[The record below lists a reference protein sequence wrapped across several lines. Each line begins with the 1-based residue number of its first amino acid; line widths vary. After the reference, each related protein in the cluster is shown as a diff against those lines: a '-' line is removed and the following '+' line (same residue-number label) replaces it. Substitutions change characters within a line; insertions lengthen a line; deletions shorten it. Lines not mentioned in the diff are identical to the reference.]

1 MSHIISRLHVFI
13 YFSLDLNY
21 LRKMSR
27 RRLLIGGAAGVAGA
41 ALTAWAV
48 AADDSPVEWYRPSTV
63 KATTAR
69 KKRPLPTRDHQ
80 VASLQAG
87 HTFDILII
95 GGGAT
100 GVGCAL
106 DACTRGLRTA
116 LVEADDFASGTSS
129 RSTKLIHGGVRY
141 LQKAIMQLDYDQYK
155 MVKEAL
161 HERANMLEVAPHLT
175 RPLPI
180 LLPVYKWWQVPYYWF
195 GIKMYDVVAGDRNV
209 KSSYYLSKKNTLE
222 LFPMLKSDNLCGGI
236 VYYDGQ
242 QDDARM
248 NLAIALTAA
257 RHGAT
262 IANHVSCKQLYKTNG
277 KLSGARLKDELTGK
291 EWDVKAKCIINATGP
306 FTDSIRKMDDST
318 VKDICCPS
326 SGVHIVLPGY
336 YSPEHMGLLDPA
348 TSDGRVIFFLPWL
361 KGTIAGTT
369 DLPCKVTHNPKPTE
383 DEILFILT
391 EVKNY
396 LNPDVEVRRGD
407 VLSAWSGIRPLV
419 SDPNKPDTQSLARN
433 HIVHVSPAGLV
444 TIAGGK
450 WTTYRAMAAETIDAC
465 IEMSDPNKPDTQS
478 LARNH
483 IVHVSPAGLV
493 TIAGGKWT
501 TYRAMAA
508 ETIDAC
514 IESANLKPLY
524 KECQTDGFLIEGA
537 HGWTPTMYIRL
548 VQDFG
553 LEMEVAQHLAKSY
566 GDRAFAVAKMAAMTG
581 KRWPIIGKKVH
592 PEFPYIDA
600 EIRYGCREYART
612 AVDMIARRLRLAF
625 LNVQAAAEALPIIV
639 DIMAEELNWS
649 EAEKKKQIKEAGEFL
664 ANEMGQMVNR
674 ASRDKIPINLS
685 KDEIQTYIK
694 RFQIIDKDRKGFVS
708 INDIRRSLK
717 NYGEEVTGEQLHEIL
732 KEIDTNMN
740 GQVEL
745 DEYLQMMS
753 AIKSG
758 DAQEADLGREERRWL
773 VDVIIHGTEIIATK

>member
-1 MSHIISRLHVFI
+1 
-13 YFSLDLNY
+13 
-21 LRKMSR
+21 MSR
-27 RRLLIGGAAGVAGA
+27 RRLLLSGVAGLSGA
-41 ALTAWAV
+41 ALAAWAV
-48 AADDSPVEWYRPSTV
+48 AADDSPVQWYKPAIVSAKTQS
-63 KATTAR
+63 
-69 KKRPLPTRDHQ
+69 KKRPLPPRSDQ
-80 VASLQAG
+80 IKNLQSG
-87 HTFDILII
+87 EEYDVLII

-141 LQKAIMQLDYDQYK
+141 LQKAILGLDYDQYK

-161 HERANMLEVAPHLT
+161 HERANMLAVAPHLT

-180 LLPVYKWWQVPYYWF
+180 LLPVYQWWQVPYYWF
-195 GIKMYDVVAGDRNV
+195 GIKMYDLVAGDRNV

-257 RHGAT
+257 RHGAVV
-262 IANHVSCKQLYKTNG
+262 ANHVKVTKLHKQAG
-277 KLSGARLKDELTGK
+277 KLTGASVRDELTGK
-291 EWDVKAKCIINATGP
+291 EWDVKAKCVINATGP
-306 FTDSIRKMDDST
+306 FTDSIRKMDDPSVPT
-318 VKDICCPS
+318 ICCPS

-369 DLPCKVTHNPKPTE
+369 DLPCDVTHNPKPTE

-433 HIVHVSPAGLV
+433 HIVHVSRSGLV

-450 WTTYRAMAAETIDAC
+450 WTTYRSMAAETIDA
-465 IEMSDPNKPDTQS
+465 
-478 LARNH
+478 A
-483 IVHVSPAGLV
+483 
-493 TIAGGKWT
+493 
-501 TYRAMAA
+501 
-508 ETIDAC
+508 

-524 KECQTDGFLIEGA
+524 QECQTDGFLIEGA

-581 KRWPIIGKKVH
+581 KRWPIIGNKMH

-600 EIRYGCREYART
+600 EIRYGVREYACT
-612 AVDMIARRLRLAF
+612 AIDMIARRLRLAF
-625 LNVQAAAEALPIIV
+625 LNVQAAAEALPAIA

-649 EAEKKKQIKEAGEFL
+649 DKEKQRQIKMASEFL

-685 KDEIQTYIK
+685 KEEIQTYIK

-717 NYGEEVTGEQLHEIL
+717 SMGVKPTDNELRAIL
-732 KEIDTNMN
+732 SEIDLTYH
-740 GQVEL
+740 GQMEIQ
-745 DEYLQMMS
+745 DYLQMMS

-758 DAQEADLGREERRWL
+758 HVAYSRFARMAEMEEEHHEQEVLKKKITVERSGGGL
-773 VDVIIHGTEIIATK
+773 

>member
-1 MSHIISRLHVFI
+1 
-13 YFSLDLNY
+13 
-21 LRKMSR
+21 MSR
-27 RRLLIGGAAGVAGA
+27 RRLLAGGCAGVAGA
-41 ALTAWAV
+41 ALTVWAL
-48 AADDSPVEWYRPSTV
+48 AADESPVAWYKAPTV
-63 KATTAR
+63 SAKTER
-69 KKRPLPTRDHQ
+69 KKRPLPSRAEQ

-87 HTFDILII
+87 HVYDVLIV

-106 DACTRGLRTA
+106 DATTRGLRTA

-141 LQKAIMQLDYDQYK
+141 LQKAIMQLDYEQYK

-180 LLPVYKWWQVPYYWF
+180 LLPVYKWWQVPYFWF
-195 GIKMYDVVAGDRNV
+195 GIKMYDFVAGDRNV

-262 IANHVSCKQLYKTNG
+262 VANHVAVLKLYKTAG
-277 KLSGARLKDELTGK
+277 RLSGARVKDELTGK
-291 EWDVKAKCIINATGP
+291 EWDVQAKCIINATGP
-306 FTDSIRKMDDST
+306 FTDTLRKMDDPSCRE
-318 VKDICCPS
+318 ICCPS

-369 DLPCKVTHNPKPTE
+369 DLPCQVTHHPRPTE
-383 DEILFILT
+383 DEIQFILT

-419 SDPNKPDTQSLARN
+419 SDPNKADTQSLARN
-433 HIVHVSPAGLV
+433 HVVHVSPAGLV

-450 WTTYRAMAAETIDAC
+450 WTTYRAMAAEAVDAAV
-465 IEMSDPNKPDTQS
+465 QS
-478 LARNH
+478 
-483 IVHVSPAGLV
+483 AGLQ
-493 TIAGGKWT
+493 
-501 TYRAMAA
+501 
-508 ETIDAC
+508 
-514 IESANLKPLY
+514 PLHRD
-524 KECQTDGFLIEGA
+524 CQTDGFLIEGA

-581 KRWPIIGKKVH
+581 KRWPIIGKKMH

-600 EIRYGCREYART
+600 EIRYGVREYACT

-625 LNVQAAAEALPIIV
+625 LNVQAAAEALPAIA
-639 DIMAEELNWS
+639 DIMAEELRWS
-649 EAEKKKQIKEAGEFL
+649 DAEKKRQIKAAGDFL

-694 RFQIIDKDRKGFVS
+694 RFQIIDVDRKGFVS

-717 NYGEEVTGEQLHEIL
+717 AAGEEVTGEQLHEIL
-732 KEIDTNMN
+732 REIDTNMN

-753 AIKSG
+753 AVKSG
-758 DAQEADLGREERRWL
+758 HVAYSRFARMAEMEEEHHEQEKLKKKISVERSGGGL
-773 VDVIIHGTEIIATK
+773 

>member
-1 MSHIISRLHVFI
+1 
-13 YFSLDLNY
+13 
-21 LRKMSR
+21 MSR
-27 RRLLIGGAAGVAGA
+27 RKLLIGGAGVAGA
-41 ALTAWAV
+41 LVAGWALY
-48 AADDSPVEWYRPSTV
+48 ADDKPQWYNAPTV
-63 KATTAR
+63 SAKTER
-69 KKRPLPTRDHQ
+69 KKRPLPSRLEQ
-80 VASLQAG
+80 VNMLQAG
-87 HTFDILII
+87 HTYDVLII

-100 GVGCAL
+100 GAGCAL
-106 DACTRGLRTA
+106 DATTRGLRTA

-141 LQKAIMQLDYDQYK
+141 LQKAILHLDYDQYK

-195 GIKMYDVVAGDRNV
+195 GIKMYDIVAGDRNL

-262 IANHVSCKQLYKTNG
+262 IANHVKVTKLYKTNN
-277 KLSGARLKDELTGK
+277 KLSGARLRDELTGK
-291 EWDVKAKCIINATGP
+291 EWDIKAKSIINATGP
-306 FTDSIRKMDDST
+306 FTDSIRKMDDQA

-336 YSPEHMGLLDPA
+336 YSPEHMGLLDPS

-369 DLPCKVTHNPKPTE
+369 DLPCQVTHSPKPTE

-433 HIVHVSPAGLV
+433 HIVHVSPSGLV

-450 WTTYRAMAAETIDAC
+450 WTTYRAMAAETIDA
-465 IEMSDPNKPDTQS
+465 
-478 LARNH
+478 A
-483 IVHVSPAGLV
+483 
-493 TIAGGKWT
+493 
-501 TYRAMAA
+501 
-508 ETIDAC
+508 
-514 IESANLKPLY
+514 IESANLKPLF

-566 GDRAFAVAKMAAMTG
+566 GDRAFAVAKMAQMTG
-581 KRWPIIGKKVH
+581 KRWPIIGNKIH

-600 EIRYGCREYART
+600 EIRYGVREYACT

-625 LNVQAAAEALPIIV
+625 LNVQAAAEALPAVV
-639 DIMAEELNWS
+639 DIMAEELKWS
-649 EAEKKKQIKEAGEFL
+649 EAEKQKQTKAAADFL

-674 ASRDKIPINLS
+674 ASRDKIPINLT
-685 KDEIQTYIK
+685 KDEIQSYIK

-732 KEIDTNMN
+732 REIDTNMN

-758 DAQEADLGREERRWL
+758 HVAYSRFARMAEMEEQHHEQEQLKKSITVERSGGGL
-773 VDVIIHGTEIIATK
+773 

>member
-1 MSHIISRLHVFI
+1 
-13 YFSLDLNY
+13 
-21 LRKMSR
+21 MSR
-27 RRLLIGGAAGVAGA
+27 RKLIVCGVAGTA
-41 ALTAWAV
+41 GAIFGSWALS
-48 AADDSPVEWYRPSTV
+48 ADDKPQWYQPATV
-63 KATTAR
+63 SAKTER
-69 KKRPLPTRDHQ
+69 QRKRPLPPRSEQ
-80 VASLQAG
+80 VKALQAG
-87 HTFDILII
+87 HTYDVLII

-100 GVGCAL
+100 GAGCAL
-106 DACTRGLRTA
+106 DSVTRGLRTA
-116 LVEADDFASGTSS
+116 CVEADDFASGTSS

-141 LQKAIMQLDYDQYK
+141 LQKAILHLDYDQYK

-195 GIKMYDVVAGDRNV
+195 GIKMYDLVAGDRNL

-262 IANHVSCKQLYKTNG
+262 IANHVKVLQLHKTAG
-277 KLSGARLKDELTGK
+277 KLSGARLRDEMTGK
-291 EWDVKAKCIINATGP
+291 EWDIKAKCIINATGP
-306 FTDSIRKMDDST
+306 FTDSIRKMDDSSI
-318 VKDICCPS
+318 KEICCPS

-336 YSPEHMGLLDPA
+336 YSPEHMGLLDPS

-369 DLPCKVTHNPKPTE
+369 DLPCEVTHNPKPTE

-433 HIVHVSPAGLV
+433 HIVHVSNSGLV
-444 TIAGGK
+444 TVAGGK
-450 WTTYRAMAAETIDAC
+450 WTTYRAMAAETIDA
-465 IEMSDPNKPDTQS
+465 
-478 LARNH
+478 A
-483 IVHVSPAGLV
+483 
-493 TIAGGKWT
+493 
-501 TYRAMAA
+501 
-508 ETIDAC
+508 

-553 LEMEVAQHLAKSY
+553 LEMEAAQHLAKSY
-566 GDRAFAVAKMAAMTG
+566 GDRAFAVAKMASMTG
-581 KRWPIIGKKVH
+581 KRWPIIGKKIH

-600 EIRYGCREYART
+600 EIRYGVREYACT

-625 LNVQAAAEALPIIV
+625 LNVQAAAEALPGIV
-639 DIMAEELNWS
+639 DIMAEELKWS
-649 EAEKKKQIKEAGEFL
+649 DAEKQKQMKQAADFL

-674 ASRDKIPINLS
+674 ASRDKIPINLN

-717 NYGEEVTGEQLHEIL
+717 SMGVKPSNEEISAIL
-732 KEIDTNMN
+732 SEIDVTYH
-740 GQVEL
+740 GQLEL
-745 DEYLQMMS
+745 QDYLQMMS

-758 DAQEADLGREERRWL
+758 HVAYSRFARMAEMEEAHHEKESLKKQITVERSGGGL
-773 VDVIIHGTEIIATK
+773 